1 MSTIQVHSRVGDDGV
16 LEVRIPLSAADANTD
31 VVITVAPARQ
41 TENRSSSEPWADFI
55 SSTYGSCAG
64 LGFEEPADLP
74 LPND

>member
-16 LEVRIPLSAADANTD
+16 LEVRIPLGAADANTD
-31 VVITVAPARQ
+31 VVVTVAPVKSAECQ
-41 TENRSSSEPWADFI
+41 STKEPWADFI
-55 SSTYGSCAG
+55 SNTYGSCAG